1 MISTFDTSDT
11 SDFHIS
17 KIITDPSILFCDE
30 PTSGLDSFMAVAIT
44 ELMQDLA
51 KKGKTIIC
59 TIHQPSSEIFNMF
72 DKLCLMVEG
81 KVAYFGEVTGA
92 TTFFKELNL
101 KVPINYNPADFFI
114 KNLAVAPNKRKECLD
129 TISRVCVGYERSEA
143 RRKKLEIIESLNEI
157 GLESPALS
165 VKIIKE
171 PL

>member
-1 MISTFDTSDT
+1 
-11 SDFHIS
+11 
-17 KIITDPSILFCDE
+17 
-30 PTSGLDSFMAVAIT
+30 MAVAIT

-81 KVAYFGEVTGA
+81 KVAYFGEVPGA
-92 TTFFKELNL
+92 TKFFNDLSL
-101 KVPINYNPADFFI
+101 TVPNNYNPADFFI

-129 TISRVCVGYERSEA
+129 TIGRICVGYEASEA
-143 RRKKLEIIESLNEI
+143 RRKKLEIIDSLNEL
-157 GLESPALS
+157 GLKIPASSIKL
-165 VKIIKE
+165 KKE